1 MKKFISAV
9 LVLAV
14 CATAWGQQN
23 INGKI
28 TDLQGNP
35 VGGAHAVIEGSY
47 RLAVSNE
54 RGEFVLSK
62 MNSGNYNLKISHISY
77 ETEIVKVEVGSQ
89 LVDLNLQLI
98 PASLLADEVIIT
110 AVRAGSSS
118 PMSQTMVTAEEI
130 EKLNLGQDLPYL
142 LNFTPSIVT
151 TSDAGAGVGYTSMRI
166 RGSDQSRIN
175 MTVNGIPLND
185 SESHGVF
192 FVNMPDFS
200 SSLESIQ
207 IQRGVG
213 TSSNGSGAFGASV
226 NLQTNILQKD
236 PFGEVNVGYGSFN
249 TQKYNAM
256 FGSGLIKDHWSFE
269 GRLSYIKSDG
279 FIDRASSDLKSFYL
293 SGGYHSEKTNIKVL
307 AFSGKEVTYQ
317 SWYGVPE
324 SRLNNDSLGMLQ
336 TAANE
341 GMNEEQLENLL
352 NSNARSYNFYT
363 YDNQV
368 DDYQQ
373 SHYQLHLN
381 HDFNRNWQVNL
392 AGHYTR
398 GFGFFEQF
406 RYNDRFSNYNLNNV
420 TLGDTTINRSD
431 LVRRRW
437 LDNHFYGGTFS
448 LQYRQRKLE
457 WVTGGSINRY
467 DGDHYGEVIWAQFP
481 SNSFLNDKYYD
492 NKGLKDDFNIY
503 SKLNYRLFNSLSAYL
518 DLQYRTVRY
527 SVKGIDNDLR
537 VLAVKDELHFFNP
550 KVGATWR
557 MNDRNSFYASYAIG
571 NREPTRNDYIDAPEG
586 TFPKPEQMHNVE
598 AGWQLRYDKWSFDA
612 NLYLMEYKDQLVL
625 TGELN
630 DVGSPVRT
638 NVDKSFRR
646 GLEFQG
652 QYAPAKWFT
661 WMANL
666 SLSQNKI
673 ERFTELIYDYTID
686 FEIVEVEHSN
696 TDISFSPAVV
706 AASQLIFKPHKN
718 WEVALLSK
726 YVGEQFLDN
735 TSNNSRKIDAY
746 FVNDV
751 RLSYSVKIKSMQELG
766 FRLMVNN
773 ILNEQ
778 YSSNGYTYS
787 YRFED
792 LITQNYFYP
801 QAGTNF
807 LIGIFAKF

>member
-1 MKKFISAV
+1 MKNIISALLV
-9 LVLAV
+9 LVA
-14 CATAWGQQN
+14 CTTAWGQQN

-28 TDLQGNP
+28 TDIAGKP
-35 VGGAHAVIEGSY
+35 IAGAHVVIEGSY

-54 RGEFVLSK
+54 QGDFILSK
-62 MNSGNYNLKISHISY
+62 VSSGKYLLNITHIGFENQSMD
-77 ETEIVKVEVGSQ
+77 VEVKDKPIEVAV
-89 LVDLNLQLI
+89 LLI
-98 PASLLADEVIIT
+98 PASLLTDEVIIT
-110 AVRAGSSS
+110 ATRAGISS
-118 PMSQTMVTAEEI
+118 PMSQTLIDSEEI

-151 TSDAGAGVGYTSMRI
+151 TSDAGAGIGYTSMRI

-175 MTVNGIPLND
+175 VTINGIALND
-185 SESHGVF
+185 SESQGVF
-192 FVNMPDFS
+192 YVNMPDFS
-200 SSLESIQ
+200 SSLESVQ

-213 TSSNGSGAFGASV
+213 TSTNGPGAFGASV
-226 NLQTNILQKD
+226 NLQTNTLRTE
-236 PFGEVNVGYGSFN
+236 PFGEVNLGYGSFN
-249 TQKYNAM
+249 TQKYNVL
-256 FGSGLIKDHWSFE
+256 FGSGLIKNHWSID

-279 FIDRASSDLKSFYL
+279 FVDRGSSDLKSFYL
-293 SGGYHSEKTNIKVL
+293 AGGYHSEKTNIKL
-307 AFSGKEVTYQ
+307 FAFSGKEVTYQ

-341 GMNEEQLENLL
+341 GMNEEQLLNLL
-352 NSNARSYNFYT
+352 NSNARTYNFYT

-373 SHYQLHLN
+373 SHYQLHIN
-381 HDFNRNWQVNL
+381 HDFNKNWQVNL

-398 GFGFFEQF
+398 GLGFFEQF

-420 TLGDTTINRSD
+420 TLGDTTISRSD
-431 LVRRRW
+431 LVRKRW
-437 LDNHFYGGTFS
+437 LDNHYYGGTFS
-448 LQYRQRKLE
+448 LQYRHRKLE
-457 WVTGGSINRY
+457 WTTGGALSRY
-467 DGDHYGEVIWAQFP
+467 DGDHFGEVIWAQFA
-481 SNSFLNDKYYD
+481 SNSFPGDKYYD
-492 NKGLKDDFNIY
+492 NKGLKDDFNVY
-503 SKLNYRLFNSLSAYL
+503 SKLNYRLLNSLSAFV

-527 SVKGIDNDLR
+527 SVNGVDNDLR
-537 VLAVKDELHFFNP
+537 LLNVNDVLHFFNP
-550 KVGATWR
+550 KVGATYR
-557 MNDRNSFYASYAIG
+557 LSDRHSFYASYAMA
-571 NREPTRNDYIDAPEG
+571 NREPTRNDYIDAPDG

-598 AGWQLRYDKWSFDA
+598 GGWQLRHDKWSFDA
-612 NLYLMEYKDQLVL
+612 NIYLMEYKDQLVL

-646 GLEFQG
+646 GLELQG
-652 QYAPAKWFT
+652 QYSPIKWFT

-673 ERFTELIYDYTID
+673 ERFTELIYDYTVD
-686 FEIVEVEHSN
+686 LEIVEVEHNN
-696 TDISFSPAVV
+696 TDISFSPDVV
-706 AASQLIFKPHKN
+706 AASQLIFKPHSN

-726 YVGEQFLDN
+726 YVGDQFLDN
-735 TSNNSRKIDAY
+735 TSNSTKKIEAY

-751 RLSYSVKIKSMQELG
+751 RLSYSLKIKSMQELG

-787 YRFED
+787 YRYEE

-807 LIGIFAKF
+807 MLGIFARF